1 MRTLSKVRDGPV
13 AGISLVDARASR
25 SLVKEVQGK
34 LTELGLLDPPSDGD
48 LGPVTIWAWQTFC
61 ALRETADASRLSAA
75 LARDLLSSG
84 ADELL
89 PLKITGNTLVD
100 RCARSMVKL
109 GYWVARHPGCVNI
122 AYIEGHDLGGKRNT
136 NETDLYNDVRLAF
149 SVHDG
154 APKLLGA
161 WTATSQPGWQA
172 ILNPLPSIKDAVK
185 AAAQIA
191 LGQQKAWCVGT
202 HNGSTSHE
210 GLVQRDKVRIHRDR
224 DRNGKRDGDPVFE
237 RPDYG
242 INQHHGS
249 NSKKVGGYSAGCLVA
264 NHKAGHEE
272 FMKTVKQDAR
282 YRASN
287 SYKYM
292 TAIIGSEQLMD

>member
-1 MRTLSKVRDGPV
+1 MRTLAEVRDGPID
-13 AGISLVDARASR
+13 GLSLGDVRASR
-25 SLVKEVQGK
+25 SLVR
-34 LTELGLLDPPSDGD
+34 ELQVRLAEMGLLDPPADGD
-48 LGPVTIWAWQTFC
+48 VGPVTLWAWQAFC

-75 LARDLLSSG
+75 LARDLLSSS
-84 ADELL
+84 ADGLL
-89 PLKITGNTLVD
+89 PLMATGTTLAD

-122 AYIEGHDLGGKRNT
+122 AYIEGHDLDGQRNA
-136 NETDLYNDVRLAF
+136 NQTDLYNDIRLVF
-149 SVHDG
+149 SVHEG

-161 WTATSQPGWQA
+161 WTATSQPGWRA

-185 AAAQIA
+185 AAAQIT

-249 NSKKVGGYSAGCLVA
+249 NSKKIGGYSAGCLVA
-264 NHKAGHEE
+264 NNKAGHEE
-272 FMKTVKQDAR
+272 FMRIVKQDAR
-282 YRASN
+282 YKASN

-292 TAIIGSEQLMD
+292 TAIIGSEQLSD